1 MTCPRFGRFNCFLI
15 GLGSAVGP
23 SWWLRYCIPAPRPI
37 LAAPIDLPH
46 WMAMA
51 CCCIRSMR
59 SFRSAA
65 VASSYESIV
74 LSRIHSLISVHIDH
88 SFQFRRFSQ
97 FLISFLQRQDGF
109 LFGLC
114 ENIRHIQIHWY
125 IAKLGIRSHTK
136 GIFSSSCSTTCG
148 STFFSY
154 AVEYFSLTLL
164 VRGRL
169 DPSRWHRHHCW
180 PQPQPS
186 QLPSPLLLPYGPK
199 LNLHVPISH

>member
-1 MTCPRFGRFNCFLI
+1 MVGDGTRIVHILPTSMAFEPQIQLGGGASFDATVDFFHFRSCPRFGRFNCFLV

-23 SWWLRYCIPAPRPI
+23 SWWLRYRIIPPRPI

-114 ENIRHIQIHWY
+114 ENIRHIQIH
-125 IAKLGIRSHTK
+125 
-136 GIFSSSCSTTCG
+136 
-148 STFFSY
+148 
-154 AVEYFSLTLL
+154 
-164 VRGRL
+164 
-169 DPSRWHRHHCW
+169 
-180 PQPQPS
+180 
-186 QLPSPLLLPYGPK
+186 
-199 LNLHVPISH
+199 